1 MIKRQNDPLQGQRNG
16 CLLTFGVNDKNS
28 RPELVP
34 LDGERGS
41 SMSKDMIGQSRLYRQ
56 IAQLGEEHGA
66 GKIVLFGS
74 RARGDHRPRSD
85 VDIAV
90 YGMPEP
96 NQSAF
101 QLGLEELPT
110 LLQFDVVFV
119 TDQTTPAL
127 MENIEKD
134 GVPIMN
140 KKDEKYRK
148 LQEACKRLQEA
159 INDFEKIGLE
169 SIRDGVIQ
177 RFEFCTE
184 LAWKTIREHLLDMGY
199 TEINSPKAVMKTA
212 FADGLLENEQAW
224 LDMINDRNLTSHVY
238 DEEQA
243 ARIYNHIRD
252 IYCPLLV
259 SVLEKLA
266 DQ

>member
-1 MIKRQNDPLQGQRNG
+1 MIPCKGKERV
-16 CLLTFGVNDKNS
+16 CHAMTNDK
-28 RPELVP
+28 RE
-34 LDGERGS
+34 
-41 SMSKDMIGQSRLYRQ
+41 QSQLYRQ
-56 IAQLGEEHGA
+56 IAQLGEEQGA

-101 QLGLEELPT
+101 RLGLEELPT

-119 TDQTTPAL
+119 TDQTSPTLVA
-127 MENIEKD
+127 NIEKD
-134 GVPIMN
+134 GVPIMD

-148 LQEACKRLQEA
+148 LQDAYKKLQEA
-159 INDFEKIGLE
+159 IDDYEKMGLE
-169 SIRDGVIQ
+169 SIRDGAIQ

-199 TEINSPKAVMKTA
+199 TEVNSPKAVMKTA

-224 LDMINDRNLTSHVY
+224 LDMVNDRNLTSHVY

-243 ARIYNHIRD
+243 VRIYDHIRD
-252 IYCPLLV
+252 VYCPLF
-259 SVLEKLA
+259 SAVLEKLGK
-266 DQ
+266 

>member
-1 MIKRQNDPLQGQRNG
+1 MND
-16 CLLTFGVNDKNS
+16 
-28 RPELVP
+28 
-34 LDGERGS
+34 
-41 SMSKDMIGQSRLYRQ
+41 DMKEQSQLYLQ
-56 IAQLGEEHGA
+56 IAQLGKEYGA

-74 RARGDHRPRSD
+74 RARGDHRQRSD

-90 YGMPEP
+90 YGIPES

-119 TDQTTPAL
+119 TDQTNPAL
-127 MENIEKD
+127 IENIEKD

-140 KKDEKYRK
+140 KMDEKYQK
-148 LQEACKRLQEA
+148 LQEAYKRLQEA
-159 INDFEKIGLE
+159 VDDYERLGLE

-177 RFEFCTE
+177 RFEFCVE
-184 LAWKTIREHLLDMGY
+184 LAWKTIREYLLDMGY
-199 TEINSPKAVMKTA
+199 TDINSPKAVLKTA
-212 FADGLLENEQAW
+212 FADGLFEDEHAW

-243 ARIYNHIRD
+243 VRIYTRIRD
-252 IYCPLLV
+252 VYCQLLL
-259 SVLEKLA
+259 SVMDKLKNK
-266 DQ
+266 

>member
-1 MIKRQNDPLQGQRNG
+1 MNNNTR
-16 CLLTFGVNDKNS
+16 
-28 RPELVP
+28 E
-34 LDGERGS
+34 
-41 SMSKDMIGQSRLYRQ
+41 QSQLYRQ
-56 IAQLGEEHGA
+56 IAQLGKTHGA
-66 GKIVLFGS
+66 SKIVLFGS
-74 RARGDHRPRSD
+74 RARGDHRQRSD

-90 YGMPEP
+90 YGMPES

-119 TDQTTPAL
+119 TDQTSPELTA
-127 MENIEKD
+127 NIEKD

-140 KKDEKYRK
+140 KRDEKYQK
-148 LQEACKRLQEA
+148 LQDAYKRLQEA
-159 INDFEKIGLE
+159 IEDYEKIGLE

-184 LAWKTIREHLLDMGY
+184 LAWKTIREYLLDMGY

-212 FADGLLENEQAW
+212 FADGLLENERAW
-224 LDMINDRNLTSHVY
+224 LDMVNDRNLTSHVY

-243 ARIYNHIRD
+243 ARIYARIRD
-252 IYCPLLV
+252 VYCPLLA

-266 DQ
+266 VR

>member
-1 MIKRQNDPLQGQRNG
+1 MN
-16 CLLTFGVNDKNS
+16 
-28 RPELVP
+28 
-34 LDGERGS
+34 
-41 SMSKDMIGQSRLYRQ
+41 KDMKEQAQLYRQ
-56 IAQLGEEHGA
+56 IVQLGKEHGA

-101 QLGLEELPT
+101 RLGLEELPT

-119 TDQTTPAL
+119 TDQTSPTLVA
-127 MENIEKD
+127 NIEKD
-134 GVPIMN
+134 GVPIMD

-148 LQEACKRLQEA
+148 LQDAYKKLQEA
-159 INDFEKIGLE
+159 IDDYEKMGLE
-169 SIRDGVIQ
+169 SIRDGAIQ

-199 TEINSPKAVMKTA
+199 TEVNSPKAVMKTA

-224 LDMINDRNLTSHVY
+224 LDMVNDRNLTSHVY

-243 ARIYNHIRD
+243 ARIYDHIRHV
-252 IYCPLLV
+252 YCPLF
-259 SVLEKLA
+259 SAVLEKLGK
-266 DQ
+266 